1 MVFGLTLMTGEG
13 KMGRRKAHSKPSR
26 RDAMKWCGAGIAAY
40 WLPGAPVIA
49 AARNDELVALKAAPG
64 IAPIA
69 APDHS
74 GTRVWAYNG
83 AVPGTPLRVQQ
94 GREVRLRFVNALP
107 QPSTVHWH
115 GIRLDNAMDGVAG
128 LTQDAVPPGGTFDY
142 VFTPPDAGTF
152 WYHPHNRSWEQ
163 MARGLYGALIVEEAA
178 PPRVDHDVA
187 LIFDDWRLGRDGQ
200 IDEASLG
207 HMMDWSHAGRLGNWL
222 TVNGRSQPKIAVAKG
237 ERLRLRLVNCAN
249 ARVMSLSFD
258 GHDPRI
264 VALDGQPVAPYA
276 PRNGVIDLAPAQRA
290 DVIVDM
296 GRDPGT
302 RSAIR
307 EVSTRA
313 PLDAAYLV
321 YDSQRVVRESPLDA
335 AIRLPDNALP
345 KRLDLANAL
354 AVDLVMEGGAMG
366 GMRRGMMGGRRM
378 GMREM
383 MGRGMAWT
391 FNGVAGMPDAPLAD
405 AKRGRTLVVRMVND
419 TAWPHAMHLH
429 GHHFRVVARDGH
441 PVANAPWRDTE
452 LMQRGER
459 ADIAFVAD
467 NPGKWLLHCHM
478 LEHQA
483 AGMKTWI
490 RVGA

>member
-1 MVFGLTLMTGEG
+1 MEPLAG
-13 KMGRRKAHSKPSR
+13 HSMLSR
-26 RDAMKWCGAGIAAY
+26 RDLVRWCGAGIAACSM
-40 WLPGAPVIA
+40 PGASVFA
-49 AARNDELVALKAAPG
+49 AGRDQGLVSLEAAPG
-64 IAPIA
+64 TAPIA
-69 APDHS
+69 APDHGS
-74 GTRVWAYNG
+74 TRVWAYNG
-83 AVPGTPLRVQQ
+83 SVPGTPLRVRQ
-94 GREVRLRFVNALP
+94 GQEVRLRFVNALP

-178 PPRVDHDVA
+178 PPRVDRDLT

-237 ERLRLRLVNCAN
+237 ERLRLRLINCAN

-258 GHDPRI
+258 GHDPRV
-264 VALDGQPVAPYA
+264 VALDGQPVAPHA
-276 PRNGVIDLAPAQRA
+276 PRNGVVELAPAQRA

-307 EVSTRA
+307 EVSVRGS
-313 PLDAAYLV
+313 LHAAYLV
-321 YDSQRVVRESPLDA
+321 YDARRVVRESPLDA

-345 KRLDLANAL
+345 KRLDLADAL
-354 AVDLVMEGGAMG
+354 GADLVMEGGAMG

-391 FNGVAGMPDAPLAD
+391 FNGVAGMPDAPLVD
-405 AKRGRTLVVRMVND
+405 APRGRTVVVRMLND
-419 TAWPHAMHLH
+419 TAWPHAMHVH
-429 GHHFRVVARDGH
+429 GHHFRVVARNGR
-441 PVANAPWRDTE
+441 PVADAPWRDTV
-452 LMQRGER
+452 LMHRDER

-478 LEHQA
+478 LEHMA
-483 AGMKTWI
+483 AGMVTWI
-490 RVGA
+490 SVSA